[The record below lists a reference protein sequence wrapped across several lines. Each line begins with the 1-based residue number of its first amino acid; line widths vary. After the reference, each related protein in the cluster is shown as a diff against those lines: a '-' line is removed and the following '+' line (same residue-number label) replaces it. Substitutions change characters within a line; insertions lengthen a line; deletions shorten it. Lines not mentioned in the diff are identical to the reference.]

1 MKQSFPLTQH
11 FIFWCIRLTPT
22 FLGCSL
28 YLEVRKEGTIH
39 TPKHC
44 LRCRQWGEPSDPAQN
59 PLDLLATSLLASST
73 PKSCSSLDLGS
84 GQMARPP
91 PPGSRPLYSAMQAH
105 RPRSFGPP
113 GQRPS
118 KSQLSVQADPVQ
130 IWSKRQD
137 WGKLPTTGPEPRPP
151 ELPLLPIP

>member
-59 PLDLLATSLLASST
+59 PLDLLATPLLASST

-84 GQMARPP
+84 GQMARPRAADHYTQQCKHTGP
-91 PPGSRPLYSAMQAH
+91 VPSALRVSGHQNLSFLCRLTLY
-105 RPRSFGPP
+105 RSGVR
-113 GQRPS
+113 GRT
-118 KSQLSVQADPVQ
+118 
-130 IWSKRQD
+130 